1 MENIKIQQLI
11 VLVAI
16 VVSLVGTLLFLN
28 KINEDAVR
36 ITGATAVIHEVHEEV
51 SAEEQ
56 EEGTAVRIVSMN
68 ITNESEYW

>member
-36 ITGATAVIHEVHEEV
+36 ITGATADIHEVHEEV